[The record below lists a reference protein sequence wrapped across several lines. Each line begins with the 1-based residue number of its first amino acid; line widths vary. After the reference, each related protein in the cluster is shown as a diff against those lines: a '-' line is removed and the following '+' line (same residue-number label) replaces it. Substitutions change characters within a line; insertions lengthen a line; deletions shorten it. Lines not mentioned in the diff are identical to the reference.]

1 MIHRISVCLQ
11 SAGGTVTNTHSG
23 LSERDDMISHGEA
36 PGVPG
41 TERTAL
47 SPVQP
52 GPGLRSEPFM
62 IHTRLLFAASCLT
75 LMSACGADSVG
86 GALASIG
93 ITSGPPPE
101 GTLLQ
106 SPAQLVSTV
115 TAPSLLVELNVAT
128 HQQLLSLS
136 GTPVCDVLIYT
147 IEYETVDGA
156 NQPTTAS
163 GALMVPSG
171 LGSTCTGSRPIV
183 EYAHGTST
191 DRNFSMADLS
201 NDEPL
206 ALAAVFASQGY
217 IVVAPNYAGY
227 DTSTL
232 TYHPYLIAE
241 QQSKDMMDA
250 LKAART
256 ALPLVSATL
265 TRDSGKLFI
274 TGYSQ
279 GGYVAM
285 ATHRAMQAAGMTVT
299 ASAPMSGPYALA
311 AFADA
316 VFYGDVNGGAP
327 ISTTLLLTA
336 YQAAY
341 GNIYADPSEVFEPP
355 YATGIQTLLPTT
367 MTRSQLYSEGLLPQ
381 YALFSL
387 TPPAPQFAAITPPTT
402 PAALAAVFALGF
414 GTGNLIQNSYR
425 LSYLQDAQ
433 ANPDG
438 GFPTVTTGVA
448 SPSAQLPAR
457 QALQRNDLRNWV
469 PTAPLQL
476 CGGDLD
482 PVVFFFNT
490 QLMQGYWAANA
501 PASAS
506 IGVLDLESAVAAN
519 DPYATLKQ
527 GFELAK
533 QALAAAAVAQGAS
546 DGGASA
552 VATAYHATL
561 VAPFCFAASR
571 SFFANY

>member
-1 MIHRISVCLQ
+1 MI
-11 SAGGTVTNTHSG
+11 
-23 LSERDDMISHGEA
+23 DK
-36 PGVPG
+36 
-41 TERTAL
+41 
-47 SPVQP
+47 
-52 GPGLRSEPFM
+52 
-62 IHTRLLFAASCLT
+62 RLLFPALLALLLT
-75 LMSACGADSVG
+75 ACGADSVS
-86 GALASIG
+86 GALAALG
-93 ITSGPPPE
+93 VANGPPPE

-115 TAPSLLVELNVAT
+115 TAPSLLAELNVAT

-136 GTPVCDVLIYT
+136 GTPVCDVLIYS
-147 IEYETVDGA
+147 IQYETVDGA
-156 NQPTTAS
+156 NKPTTAS
-163 GALMVPSG
+163 AALMVPSG

-191 DRNFSMADLS
+191 DRSFSMADLS
-201 NDEPL
+201 NDEAL

-232 TYHPYLIAE
+232 TYTPYLIAE

-250 LKAART
+250 LTAART

-265 TRDSGKLFI
+265 TRDNGKLFI

-285 ATHRAMQAAGMTVT
+285 ATHRAMEAAGMTVT

-316 VFYGDVNGGAP
+316 VFYGDVNGGGP
-327 ISTTLLLTA
+327 ISTTLLVTA

-341 GNIYADPSEVFEPP
+341 GNIYTSTTEVFEPQ
-355 YATGIQTLLPTT
+355 YAAGIQTLLPSTL
-367 MTRSQLYSEGLLPQ
+367 TRSELYAQGLLPE

-402 PAALAAVFALGF
+402 PPALAAVFALGF
-414 GTGNLIQNSYR
+414 GADNLLQNSYR
-425 LSYLQDAQ
+425 LSYLEDAQ

-448 SPSAQLPAR
+448 TSSAQLPLR
-457 QALQRNDLRNWV
+457 QALQRNDLRDWSPLA
-469 PTAPLQL
+469 PTQL

-482 PVVFFFNT
+482 PVVFFVNT
-490 QLMQGYWAANA
+490 QLMQAYWTAHA

-506 IGVLDLESAVAAN
+506 IGVLDLESAVTAN
-519 DPYATLKQ
+519 DPYASLKQ
-527 GFELAK
+527 DFELAK
-533 QALAAAAVAQGAS
+533 AAVAAAAVAQGAS

-552 VATAYHATL
+552 VATDYHATL
-561 VAPFCFAASR
+561 VAPFCFAATR